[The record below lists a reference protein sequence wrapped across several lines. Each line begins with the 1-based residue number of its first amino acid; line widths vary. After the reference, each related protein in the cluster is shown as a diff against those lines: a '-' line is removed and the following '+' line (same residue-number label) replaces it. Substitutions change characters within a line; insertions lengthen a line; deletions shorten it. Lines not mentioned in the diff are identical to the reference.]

1 MGDILGR
8 SLHGHLPPMFHKV
21 VCSQFPDVVSEI
33 DGKTDAGQNGNLKQ
47 AQSLENG
54 SKRPHS
60 THKTHRHPERAVP
73 LAERYALMG
82 SSGHG
87 NGRHPDEQRGNNSQ
101 SHEIKDAEKLQH
113 QFRSLR
119 TAKPL
124 PPGIPALPQKGIKNL
139 FAAVRF
145 QQDFRSSGNVRSGHR
160 SRPRQV

>member
-1 MGDILGR
+1 MSEKTWGGNREGAGR
-8 SLHGHLPPMFHKV
+8 KPTNT
-21 VCSQFPDVVSEI
+21 
-33 DGKTDAGQNGNLKQ
+33 KTVWVRL
-47 AQSLENG
+47 
-54 SKRPHS
+54 
-60 THKTHRHPERAVP
+60 T
-73 LAERYALMG
+73 
-82 SSGHG
+82 
-87 NGRHPDEQRGNNSQ
+87 DEQHEKLKKLGGSAWLQNVIEKESKMT
-101 SHEIKDAEKLQH
+101 STEIIKLLKDEIKDAEKLQH